1 MEKELKRMPAI
12 FAGHGSPMNAILD
25 NDYTAT
31 WEKLGREIGKP
42 QLILSVSA
50 HWYTHGTWVNDSEE
64 PKQIYDM
71 YGFPEELYRLKYE
84 AKGSKM
90 LSGRIKE
97 LLGSGVRVDNS
108 WGIDHGTWSVLCK
121 MYPEADIPVVQ
132 LSIDADSSPSRHYE
146 IGKMLTRLRDEGVM
160 VFGSGNIV
168 HNLGRIKWDMEGGEH
183 WAVEFDGYIR
193 DRIMSWEH
201 APVIDYR
208 SAGKSQELSFRTP
221 EHYLPLLYVLG
232 AARDDDKVTI
242 FNESCTMGSISMT
255 GYMFR

>member
-1 MEKELKRMPAI
+1 MEKEMRMPAI

-25 NDYTAT
+25 NEYTKT

-42 QLILSVSA
+42 KLILSVSA
-50 HWYTHGTWVNDSEE
+50 HWYTHGTLTSDLEN

-71 YGFPEELYRLKYE
+71 YGFPEELYRLRYE
-84 AKGSKM
+84 AKGSKT
-90 LSGRIKE
+90 LSGRIID
-97 LLGSGVRVDNS
+97 LLGEGVTIDNS

-132 LSIDADSSPSRHYE
+132 LSIDADSRPERHYE
-146 IGKMLTRLRDEGVM
+146 IGRILSGLRDEGVM
-160 VFGSGNIV
+160 IFGSGNIV
-168 HNLGRIKWDMEGGEH
+168 HNLGRIRWDMDGGED

-193 DRIMSWEH
+193 DRILTRDH
-201 APVIDYR
+201 TKVVDYR
-208 SAGKSQELSFRTP
+208 SAGKSQELSFRTL
-221 EHYLPLLYVLG
+221 EHYRPLLYVLG
-232 AARDDDKVTI
+232 ASRDDDEISI

>member
-1 MEKELKRMPAI
+1 MGKEMRMPAI

-25 NDYTAT
+25 NKYTKT
-31 WEKLGREIGKP
+31 WEKLGSEIGKP

-50 HWYTHGTWVNDSEE
+50 HWFTHGTLTSDLEK

-71 YGFPEELYRLKYE
+71 YGFPEELYRLRYE
-84 AKGSKM
+84 ARGSKE
-90 LSGRIKE
+90 LSDRLLE
-97 LLGSGVRVDNS
+97 LLGTGISIDNS

-132 LSIDADSSPSRHYE
+132 LSINADLSPKRHYE
-146 IGKMLTRLRDEGVM
+146 IGRTISGLRDEGVM

-168 HNLGRIKWDMEGGEH
+168 HNLGRISWDMDGGED
-183 WAVEFDGYIR
+183 WAVEFDGYVR
-193 DRIMSWEH
+193 DRILERDHNS
-201 APVIDYR
+201 VVDYR

-232 AARDDDKVTI
+232 ASRDDDTVSI